1 MIAIESNYDFKELGK
16 ILTTISKDLEKND
29 YIIKREVCEEI
40 YHAAVH
46 LIRLG
51 EMQSNLGLDQ
61 GLFKKVV

>member
-16 ILTTISKDLEKND
+16 ILTAISKDLEKND

-46 LIRLG
+46 LIHLG
-51 EMQSNLGLDQ
+51 EMQSDLGLDQ